1 MCGDDDLCHY
11 CGIASGK
18 KVCFQPQKGLFS
30 FNGFDADEREAL
42 SGGGT
47 VKWDESGSLS
57 VHEKE
62 FIYRPVT
69 IR

>member
-18 KVCFQPQKGLFS
+18 KVCCQPQKGLFS

-47 VKWDESGSLS
+47 IK
-57 VHEKE
+57 
-62 FIYRPVT
+62 
-69 IR
+69 